1 MLEVQ
6 WSEALGA
13 NKIRAII
20 HWLKKLHIKGDA
32 CLEEH
37 LQTFGSW
44 LQRTSEFTKKELL
57 TLCFSRCQGLWMFL
71 DRSSFV
77 EVHILLQRLQNLLIL
92 VQWLRKQQGFKA
104 PCMICRDTQHS
115 SNGRNACW
123 NQELWTLKRHIW
135 LGRLVQWWGIMGLL
149 PRFPAQ
155 ELRRISQMW
164 KEMELS
170 HQEMCLKTAGWNK
183 KEMERCGFLIK
194 GMVMQLSKRHG
205 CIWTSEDC
213 TDQCYPPPS
222 LHALL
227 KLVLVPCTDNML
239 VQGILLYFIL
249 DVVNFL
255 QCKDNL
261 LQSFCHAFTIPHRFS
276 HQIKAFWMFDHGR
289 TKASMELLLSPK
301 AAVPQFSWQ
310 HRCIIISLLKS
321 KQHHMA
327 LKYLQWTKP
336 PIETTE
342 DAKLYAEVFLLSSC
356 LTDAWALLKR
366 SHTENEDMVMYLLQ
380 ACKGVNLHAEA
391 VKYICHGCNGEEDCH
406 RAEVCI
412 LQQKNKDCFGE
423 MVPYPLSAT
432 LYQNQAK
439 RTMSSEELVKLVK
452 KAVTEVRKPNPR
464 ISEVVWPNK
473 PKRKSSSREIFLSVQ
488 ALRRLTPSPFPM
500 EAVEETEQTA
510 DAEDDQGEHHFETQ
524 DILTSENQRSL
535 SALSF
540 SSASSAPLSKYPHF
554 FDSTITLQRISAFLT
569 DQEIQS
575 KGDDEDDEDNFTSVA
590 DSLPQCWE
598 PKLSP
603 DGATEQ
609 LSLYDLGKS
618 LKSQDKVI
626 FYALQGGEDDRKYTP
641 GEQVA
646 NDSPK
651 MVASGSHKSG
661 DQSDGFLVISADQ
674 KGDEHHQQKEAL
686 GCGIQDFSSTPSTTL
701 QDPVTDMNQSLVS
714 EDNTGQPT
722 IDNTMSS
729 CLLGPSS
736 TNSLANFTDFSAKQT
751 DDKQAEGKELAG
763 WRGKAP
769 QQRVMSGRTESR
781 KGKRVKRI

>member
-1 MLEVQ
+1 MLEGQ

-13 NKIRAII
+13 NKIRTII
-20 HWLKKLHIKGDA
+20 HWLKKQNIKGDA

-44 LQRTSEFTKKELL
+44 LQRTSEVTKKELS

-77 EVHILLQRLQNLLIL
+77 EVHILLQRLQNLHIL
-92 VQWLRKQQGFKA
+92 VQWLRKQQGLKG

-115 SNGRNACW
+115 LNVRHACW
-123 NQELWTLKRHIW
+123 NQELCTLKQHIW

-149 PRFPAQ
+149 PRLPEAQ
-155 ELRRISQMW
+155 ELKRISQMW
-164 KEMELS
+164 KEMELR
-170 HQEMCLKTAGWNK
+170 HQEICLKTAWWNK
-183 KEMERCGFLIK
+183 REMERCVFLIK

-222 LHALL
+222 LQSLL
-227 KLVLVPCTDNML
+227 KLVLVPCIDNML
-239 VQGILLYFIL
+239 VQGILLYFIV
-249 DVVNFL
+249 DVANFL

-276 HQIKAFWMFDHGR
+276 HQIKAFWMFDHGH

-301 AAVPQFSWQ
+301 ADIPQFSWQ

-321 KQHHMA
+321 KQNHMA

-336 PIETTE
+336 PIETIE
-342 DAKLYAEVFLLSSC
+342 DAKLCAEVFLLSSC
-356 LTDAWALLKR
+356 LSDAWAMLKG
-366 SHTENEDMVMYLLQ
+366 SHTENEDMVMYFLQ

-391 VKYICHGCNGEEDCH
+391 VKYVCHGCNGEEDCS
-406 RAEVCI
+406 RVEICI
-412 LQQKNKDCFGE
+412 LQQKNKDCFSE
-423 MVPYPLSAT
+423 MIPCPLSAT
-432 LYQNQAK
+432 LNQNHAE

-452 KAVTEVRKPNPR
+452 KAVTEVRKPNPS
-464 ISEVVWPNK
+464 ISEVVWPKK
-473 PKRKSSSREIFLSVQ
+473 PKRKSNSREIFLSVQ
-488 ALRRLTPSPFPM
+488 ALRRLTPSPFSM

-510 DAEDDQGEHHFETQ
+510 NTEDDQGEHYALNSNQSETP

-540 SSASSAPLSKYPHF
+540 SSASSAPLSTHPHF

-569 DQEIQS
+569 DQEIQTE
-575 KGDDEDDEDNFTSVA
+575 GDDEDNFASVA
-590 DSLPQCWE
+590 DFLLV

-603 DGATEQ
+603 DGATEH
-609 LSLYDLGKS
+609 YFDKG

-626 FYALQGGEDDRKYTP
+626 SYGLQGGKDNRKYTP
-641 GEQVA
+641 GEQA
-646 NDSPK
+646 ADDSPK
-651 MVASGSHKSG
+651 MVASGSYQRE
-661 DQSDGFLVISADQ
+661 DQSDGVLVISAEQ
-674 KGDEHHQQKEAL
+674 TGDEHHQQKEAL
-686 GCGIQDFSSTPSTTL
+686 GCGTQDFSSRPPTTL
-701 QDPVTDMNQSLVS
+701 QDPVTDLNQSLIS
-714 EDNTGQPT
+714 EDNSGPPT
-722 IDNTMSS
+722 LDNTTSS
-729 CLLGPSS
+729 CLLGPSF
-736 TNSLANFTDFSAKQT
+736 TDSLANFTDFCAKQT

-763 WRGKAP
+763 WRGKSP
-769 QQRVMSGRTESR
+769 QQRVMSGRIQPR
-781 KGKRVKRI
+781 KGKRVKRT

>member
-1 MLEVQ
+1 MLEGQ
-6 WSEALGA
+6 WSEALRA
-13 NKIRAII
+13 NKIRTIF
-20 HWLKKLHIKGDA
+20 HWLKNLNIKGDA

-57 TLCFSRCQGLWMFL
+57 TLCFSRCQGVWMFL
-71 DRSSFV
+71 DRSSFT

-92 VQWLRKQQGFKA
+92 VQWLRKQQGLKA
-104 PCMICRDTQHS
+104 PCMICRDAQHS
-115 SNGRNACW
+115 SNGRHACW
-123 NQELWTLKRHIW
+123 NQELCTLKQHIW

-149 PRFPAQ
+149 PRLPEAQ
-155 ELRRISQMW
+155 ELKRISQMW

-170 HQEMCLKTAGWNK
+170 HQEMCLKTVGWNK
-183 KEMERCGFLIK
+183 REMERCGFLIK

-222 LHALL
+222 LHSLL
-227 KLVLVPCTDNML
+227 KLVLVPCIDNML

-249 DVVNFL
+249 DVANFL

-336 PIETTE
+336 LIETIE
-342 DAKLYAEVFLLSSC
+342 DAKLCAEVFLLSSC
-356 LTDAWALLKR
+356 LSDAWALLKR
-366 SHTENEDMVMYLLQ
+366 SHTENEDMVMYFLQ
-380 ACKGVNLHAEA
+380 ACKGVNLHVEA
-391 VKYICHGCNGEEDCH
+391 VKYICHGCHGEEDCSKV
-406 RAEVCI
+406 EVCI
-412 LQQKNKDCFGE
+412 LQQKNKDCFSE
-423 MVPYPLSAT
+423 MIPSPLSAT
-432 LYQNQAK
+432 LYQNQAE
-439 RTMSSEELVKLVK
+439 RTSSEELVKLVM
-452 KAVTEVRKPNPR
+452 KAVTEVRKPNPS
-464 ISEVVWPNK
+464 ISEVVWPKK
-473 PKRKSSSREIFLSVQ
+473 PKRKSNSREIFLSVQ
-488 ALRRLTPSPFPM
+488 AMRRLTPSPFSM
-500 EAVEETEQTA
+500 EAVKETEQTA
-510 DAEDDQGEHHFETQ
+510 NTEDGQGEHCALHSNQSETP
-524 DILTSENQRSL
+524 DILTSENQ
-535 SALSF
+535 
-540 SSASSAPLSKYPHF
+540 
-554 FDSTITLQRISAFLT
+554 STITLQRISAFLT
-569 DQEIQS
+569 DQEIQT
-575 KGDDEDDEDNFTSVA
+575 KEDDEDDEDNFTSVD

-609 LSLYDLGKS
+609 LSLCDLDKS
-618 LKSQDKVI
+618 LKSQDKVTA
-626 FYALQGGEDDRKYTP
+626 YVLQGGENDRKYTP

-646 NDSPK
+646 DDSPK
-651 MVASGSHKSG
+651 MATSGSHKRE

-701 QDPVTDMNQSLVS
+701 QDPVTDLNQRLVS
-714 EDNTGQPT
+714 EDNTGPPT
-722 IDNTMSS
+722 IDNTTSS
-729 CLLGPSS
+729 CLLGPSF
-736 TNSLANFTDFSAKQT
+736 TNRLANVTDFSAKQT

-763 WRGKAP
+763 WKGKAP
-769 QQRVMSGRTESR
+769 QQRVMSGRTQSR
-781 KGKRVKRI
+781 KGKRVKRT